1 MFNAIDFLNSPR
13 NHKIKLGLSRISL
26 LQKKLGNPEKNLRFV
41 HVAGTNGKGSTCAFI
56 ESCLRHQGY
65 KTGLF
70 TSPYVENFE
79 ERIKVDNE
87 NIDKKSLDSQTLR
100 VKRAADEVEKE
111 LGEYPT
117 EFELMTSVALCYFD
131 ACECDI
137 CVVEVGL
144 GGRFDST
151 NIINPEVCILT
162 SIGMDHMNL
171 LGDTIEKIAGEK
183 GGIIKTNVDVVCAPQ
198 KPEALSVISKIAQE
212 KNCSVYYAAE
222 VSGNL
227 EIENGTLVQK
237 FRFEN
242 QEYSTSLIGDYQP
255 QNATNAILALR
266 CLVNKGFAVSNKSI
280 VEGIREA
287 KWPGRCEFFKIKN
300 RDQNI
305 FIIIDGA
312 HNVDGAKKLVQ
323 TIQNCKR
330 TLEFQGNTACV
341 FGVLEDKDYKG
352 IIKEIAQLSDEFYL
366 YPPKSERALS
376 PQTVRKYFGE
386 DKNCKVFDS
395 AQEALKEAVVK
406 NSQNSCDSFV
416 VCLGSL
422 YSVGELK
429 KGIKSLIF

>member
-13 NHKIKLGLSRISL
+13 SHKIRLGLSRISL
-26 LQKKLGNPEKNLRFV
+26 LQKKLGNPEKSLRFV
-41 HVAGTNGKGSTCAFI
+41 HVAGTNGKGSTCAYI
-56 ESCLRHQGY
+56 ESCLRHQGF

-87 NIDKKSLDSQTLR
+87 NIDKKSLETQTLR

-117 EFELMTSVALCYFD
+117 EFELMTSVSLCYFD
-131 ACECDI
+131 ACMCDI

-171 LGDTIEKIAGEK
+171 LGDSIEKIAYEK
-183 GGIIKTNVDVVCAPQ
+183 AGIIKDNIDVVCAPQ
-198 KPEALSVISKIAQE
+198 KSEALGVISKIVQE
-212 KNCSVYYAAE
+212 KNCNIYYADE
-222 VSGNL
+222 ISGNL
-227 EIENGTLVQK
+227 EVENGTLVQK
-237 FRFEN
+237 FCFEN

-255 QNATNAILALR
+255 QNAINAILALR
-266 CLVNKGFAVSNKSI
+266 CLAKKRFDVLNKSI
-280 VEGIREA
+280 VDGIKETR
-287 KWPGRCEFFKIKN
+287 WPGRCEFFKIKN
-300 RDQNI
+300 KDQNI
-305 FIIIDGA
+305 FIVIDGA

-323 TIQNCKR
+323 TVHNCKR
-330 TLEFQGNTACV
+330 ALEFQGDTACV
-341 FGVLEDKDYKG
+341 FGVLEDKDYKS
-352 IIKEIAQLSDEFYL
+352 IIKEIAQVSDEFYL
-366 YPPKSERALS
+366 YPPKSERALN
-376 PQTVRKYFGE
+376 PQTVTKNFSA
-386 DKNCKVFDS
+386 DKTCKVFDS
-395 AQEALKEAVVK
+395 AQEALKEAVMK
-406 NSQNSCDSFV
+406 NSQDCCDLFV

-429 KGIKSLIF
+429 KCVKSLTF